1 MNFYVDSGGA
11 ILGVDPE
18 KIYQGSANA
27 NTIRFVGA
35 FASNVKV
42 TVAFKLPTGVW
53 TTPQL
58 MTASTQLAGVVTA
71 NGVQF
76 NVWEYSIPA
85 VVTETFGTVNMQ
97 FYVYGDAGSGNGG
110 LIATASSSFQVERG
124 VPITL
129 PDPTDDYETLLRQI
143 LSALSQIEGKLNFD
157 DTPTIG
163 SQNPVTSDGIAKA
176 LNTKASLQEDNT
188 FEGYNT
194 FQNEAY
200 FDNAAYFDA
209 GAFMYGMTYYLTDG
223 PNRNDYYCYL
233 TYNISKILIRFF
245 MSDDQFDIEIPQKGG
260 TIALLSDLT
269 PIEEDVTEIKEDI
282 TNLENNKL
290 DKKQQSSSVYGVN
303 RNGDQYNYPVMTT
316 ALPNTVM
323 IRDENGMA
331 GVKKGKSGDDI
342 ANMQNIADVESEVA
356 KKYDKTGGTI
366 DGNVTVT
373 GDLTVQGTTIT
384 ENAETLDVKANVIT
398 TNSEGVPLIN
408 LSGLGI
414 RTDATNVYG
423 IMYDPQSDS
432 VKLGLGSLDED
443 NNFTF
448 NQGEGLPIAV
458 RDDSTAFT
466 DKHVIVWDAAGDKF
480 VDGGKAVSDL
490 PTLVGDNDFTGEN
503 TFEYWTYFKGI
514 RFPDKDYN
522 AYYAYA
528 NNQGFYAQYT
538 DDIQYNAYKIK
549 EAGIYY
555 YGIGIVTNS
564 NGIYALLFP
573 DRAGTFALTSDIP
586 TDYATQTALANTQRQ
601 VDGLYTLL
609 EQKNEIYVQTATDTY
624 TTRETAGGEN
634 IADGVQTPVKKIT
647 GKTVKTTNLFN
658 LNATPIR
665 KINATLSTT
674 GDTFIATATSVNAN
688 VCFEIAVS
696 IGQTYTVSL
705 QSLVRENLGG
715 MGSAEYLKSIFISST
730 NSADSADYGY
740 LSEGNDVTFTAK
752 TGFVYIQFYVTYSF
766 DAEKPA
772 TISVTGLQL
781 NEGSTALPYMPYFP
795 GLKNAFFKEIVST
808 GKNLIPYPYI
818 TKTSTI
824 KGVTFTVNNDGT
836 VNVNGTATDGDALF
850 YLVSAYNLSLSEES
864 YFSGCPAGG
873 SSSSYLLQAYTSAP
887 KYYSDTGS
895 GFLAPA
901 NIDVAVV
908 LVVRNGFTANNLVFK
923 PMLNYGSSALPYEPY
938 TQSVLS
944 LTEAVELT
952 EYDTAYPETGEIQ
965 RQSNTLT
972 FNGTE
977 TWYTSIINDCYA
989 YYVITKPVGFS
1000 RNGLISNKIT
1010 TRAYNAISGQN
1021 EGCYMS
1027 NANFNAIVFWFL
1039 QTAYP
1044 NLSISAAWKAQ
1055 LAAWNEAGNPLTVT
1069 YKTAEI
1075 TTEQADFSADSYIAW
1090 KNGSETIEQGDTD
1103 NSEYGAENTVEQD
1116 YYLLTA
1122 PEEVTKE

>member
-58 MTASTQLAGVVTA
+58 MTASTQLAGVVTP

-85 VVTETFGTVNMQ
+85 LVTETFGTVNMQ

-129 PDPTDDYETLLRQI
+129 PDPTDDYETLLTQI
-143 LSALSQIEGKLNFD
+143 LSALSQIEGQI
-157 DTPTIG
+157 P
-163 SQNPVTSDGIAKA
+163 
-176 LNTKASLQEDNT
+176 
-188 FEGYNT
+188 
-194 FQNEAY
+194 
-200 FDNAAYFDA
+200 
-209 GAFMYGMTYYLTDG
+209 GM
-223 PNRNDYYCYL
+223 
-233 TYNISKILIRFF
+233 
-245 MSDDQFDIEIPQKGG
+245 E
-260 TIALLSDLT
+260 
-269 PIEEDVTEIKEDI
+269 EDI
-282 TNLENNKL
+282 TGLQSKVSDISDKVSTLSDVTTELMSDVDNLSIQVSDLSEDKL
-290 DKKQQSSSVYGVN
+290 DKQSGATAYEEAYVKDTDGSQKMERVTISNIAHTIVKRDANGNFSVGKGS
-303 RNGDQYNYPVMTT
+303 RNYPSQV
-316 ALPNTVM
+316 
-323 IRDENGMA
+323 
-331 GVKKGKSGDDI
+331 
-342 ANMQNIADVESEVA
+342 ANMGNISDVEEEVS

-458 RDDSTAFT
+458 RDDSTVFT
-466 DKHVIVWDAAGDKF
+466 DKHVIVWDAAGEKF

-490 PTLVGDNDFTGEN
+490 PTLAGNNDFTGEN
-503 TFEYWTYFKGI
+503 TFEEAIQAKKGTVVKNSLDETNYNAGYISRNDWTY
-514 RFPDKDYN
+514 
-522 AYYAYA
+522 
-528 NNQGFYAQYT
+528 
-538 DDIQYNAYKIK
+538 
-549 EAGIYY
+549 
-555 YGIGIVTNS
+555 
-564 NGIYALLFP
+564 LFP
-573 DRAGTFALTSDIP
+573 ADSGTFALTKDIP

-647 GKTVKTTNLFN
+647 GKTVKTTNLI
-658 LNATPIR
+658 PYPY
-665 KINATLSTT
+665 
-674 GDTFIATATSVNAN
+674 VN
-688 VCFEIAVS
+688 
-696 IGQTYTVSL
+696 GTVT
-705 QSLVRENLGG
+705 VNG
-715 MGSAEYLKSIFISST
+715 
-730 NSADSADYGY
+730 
-740 LSEGNDVTFTAK
+740 VTFTVNNDGTVNLNGTS
-752 TGFVYIQFYVTYSF
+752 TGFASFIFSRGADKINFIGGMTYYFSCRHGIISYLTEEGGEINYIFSDSSPSFTWGEGWIFQSIYIQLNEGQTENNLTVY
-766 DAEKPA
+766 PM
-772 TISVTGLQL
+772 L
-781 NEGSTALPYMPYFP
+781 NEGSTALSYMPYFP

-808 GKNLIPYPYI
+808 GRNLIPYPYNETTV
-818 TKTSTI
+818 TKNGI
-824 KGVTFTVNNDGT
+824 TFTVNNDST
-836 VNVNGTATDGDALF
+836 VTVNGTATARIDFILANYISVTVGA
-850 YLVSAYNLSLSEES
+850 S
-864 YFSGCPAGG
+864 YFLSGCPSGG
-873 SSSSYLLQAYTSAP
+873 STGKFILFLYDGSKGYADISA
-887 KYYSDTGS
+887 GWHV
-895 GFLAPA
+895 
-901 NIDVAVV
+901 VAEKNNFSIRIIIYEGTTV
-908 LVVRNGFTANNLVFK
+908 NNLVFK

-977 TWYTSIINDCYA
+977 TWYTSIINNCYA

-1010 TRAYNAISGQN
+1010 TRAHNVISGQN

-1027 NANFNAIVFWFL
+1027 NTNFNAIVFWFL

-1044 NLSISAAWKAQ
+1044 NLSTSTAWKAQ

-1069 YKTAEI
+1069 YKTVET

-1103 NSEYGAENTVEQD
+1103 NSIYGAENTVQQD

>member
-1 MNFYVDSGGA
+1 MNEIKIYLKTSGRIAELYKDFDLYEGCYRNSQMSVYVPKSLLYENEDGTFANLVKTGA
-11 ILGVDPE
+11 ILTAPNGKKLTTKSYYLDYVKTETVVGIAYAVYTIITPKEFCVYAGTQTVVVNVESID
-18 KIYQGSANA
+18 
-27 NTIRFVGA
+27 NTDKD
-35 FASNVKV
+35 NQKV
-42 TVAFKLPTGVW
+42 ISV
-53 TTPQL
+53 TT
-58 MTASTQLAGVVTA
+58 TQTA
-71 NGVQF
+71 NLIVLESAYLGQD
-76 NVWEYSIPA
+76 EPIEP
-85 VVTETFGTVNMQ
+85 TEL
-97 FYVYGDAGSGNGG
+97 DK
-110 LIATASSSFQVERG
+110 IKATLTE
-124 VPITL
+124 
-129 PDPTDDYETLLRQI
+129 
-143 LSALSQIEGKLNFD
+143 IEGDITGLQSKVSDISDKVSTLSD
-157 DTPTIG
+157 
-163 SQNPVTSDGIAKA
+163 VTTE
-176 LNTKASLQEDNT
+176 L
-188 FEGYNT
+188 
-194 FQNEAY
+194 
-200 FDNAAYFDA
+200 
-209 GAFMYGMTYYLTDG
+209 
-223 PNRNDYYCYL
+223 
-233 TYNISKILIRFF
+233 
-245 MSDDQFDIEIPQKGG
+245 MSDVDNLSIQV
-260 TIALLSDLT
+260 SDLS
-269 PIEEDVTEIKEDI
+269 ED
-282 TNLENNKL
+282 KL
-290 DKKQQSSSVYGVN
+290 DKQSG
-303 RNGDQYNYPVMTT
+303 TT
-316 ALPNTVM
+316 AYDEVYVKDTSGSQKMVRSTQVSMASAIVERDSNGNINIAKGLPGNPS
-323 IRDENGMA
+323 NG
-331 GVKKGKSGDDI
+331 

-366 DGNVTVT
+366 DGDVTVT

-414 RTDATNVYG
+414 RTNATNVYG

-466 DKHVIVWDAAGDKF
+466 DGHVIVWDAAGDKL

-490 PTLVGDNDFTGEN
+490 PTLAGNNDFTGEN
-503 TFEYWTYFKGI
+503 TFEEAIQAKKGTVVKNSLDETNYNAGYISRNDWTY
-514 RFPDKDYN
+514 
-522 AYYAYA
+522 
-528 NNQGFYAQYT
+528 
-538 DDIQYNAYKIK
+538 
-549 EAGIYY
+549 
-555 YGIGIVTNS
+555 
-564 NGIYALLFP
+564 LFP
-573 DRAGTFALTSDIP
+573 ADSGTFALTKNIP

-647 GKTVKTTNLFN
+647 GKTVKTTNLIPYPYYNPSPTVKNGITFTVN
-658 LNATPIR
+658 EDYSVTANGTATADANYILVINSNPILLDNS
-665 KINATLSTT
+665 KAYTLSGCPSGG
-674 GDTFIATATSVNAN
+674 GDSTYRIYIQDTS
-688 VCFEIAVS
+688 FSE
-696 IGQTYTVSL
+696 TYID
-705 QSLVRENLGG
+705 RGDG
-715 MGSAEYLKSIFISST
+715 M
-730 NSADSADYGY
+730 
-740 LSEGNDVTFTAK
+740 TFTPK
-752 TGFVYIQFYVTYSF
+752 NTEFYVYI
-766 DAEKPA
+766 
-772 TISVTGLQL
+772 TISQGYTANNLVFKPML
-781 NEGSTALPYMPYFP
+781 NEGSTALPYMPYFS

-808 GKNLIPYPYI
+808 GKNLIPYPYAKG
-818 TKTSTI
+818 TDTLN
-824 KGVTFTVNNDGT
+824 GVTFTVNNDGT
-836 VNVNGTATDGDALF
+836 IIANGTATENAIFVFHNFDF
-850 YLVSAYNLSLSEES
+850 SLSAGTYTISGLENGGADTYCLQISRDNYTES
-864 YFSGCPAGG
+864 WNLYNGNIQLNLENT
-873 SSSSYLLQAYTSAP
+873 SSMLLQFVVYKGASV
-887 KYYSDTGS
+887 
-895 GFLAPA
+895 
-901 NIDVAVV
+901 NNVV
-908 LVVRNGFTANNLVFK
+908 LK

-1027 NANFNAIVFWFL
+1027 NADFNAIVFWFL

-1044 NLSISAAWKAQ
+1044 NLSTSTAWKAQ

>member
-11 ILGVDPE
+11 ILGVEPE

-58 MTASTQLAGVVTA
+58 MTASTQLVGVVTS

-85 VVTETFGTVNMQ
+85 LVTETFGTVNMQ

-129 PDPTDDYETLLRQI
+129 PDPTDDYETLLTQI
-143 LSALSQIEGKLNFD
+143 LSALSQIEGQI
-157 DTPTIG
+157 P
-163 SQNPVTSDGIAKA
+163 
-176 LNTKASLQEDNT
+176 
-188 FEGYNT
+188 
-194 FQNEAY
+194 
-200 FDNAAYFDA
+200 
-209 GAFMYGMTYYLTDG
+209 GM
-223 PNRNDYYCYL
+223 
-233 TYNISKILIRFF
+233 
-245 MSDDQFDIEIPQKGG
+245 E
-260 TIALLSDLT
+260 
-269 PIEEDVTEIKEDI
+269 EDI
-282 TNLENNKL
+282 TGLQSKVSDLSENKL
-290 DKKQQSSSVYGVN
+290 DKVSGNTTYKQAYAKDT
-303 RNGDQYNYPVMTT
+303 NGDQIMQNYSTENVTN
-316 ALPNTVM
+316 AIVQ
-323 IRDENGMA
+323 RDETGNIKITPGR
-331 GVKKGKSGDDI
+331 KGYMNDG
-342 ANMQNIADVESEVA
+342 ATMRNIADVESEVA

-458 RDDSTAFT
+458 RDDSAAFT

-490 PTLVGDNDFTGEN
+490 PTLAGNNDFTGEN
-503 TFEYWTYFKGI
+503 TFEEAIQAKKGTVVKNSLDETNYNAGYISRNDWTY
-514 RFPDKDYN
+514 
-522 AYYAYA
+522 
-528 NNQGFYAQYT
+528 
-538 DDIQYNAYKIK
+538 
-549 EAGIYY
+549 
-555 YGIGIVTNS
+555 
-564 NGIYALLFP
+564 LFP
-573 DRAGTFALTSDIP
+573 ADSGTFALTKNIP

-647 GKTVKTTNLFN
+647 GKTVKTTNLIPYPYYNPSPTVKNGITFTVN
-658 LNATPIR
+658 EDYSVTANGTATADANYILVINSNPILLDNS
-665 KINATLSTT
+665 KAYTLSGCPSGG
-674 GDTFIATATSVNAN
+674 GDSTYRIYIQDTS
-688 VCFEIAVS
+688 FSE
-696 IGQTYTVSL
+696 TYID
-705 QSLVRENLGG
+705 RGDG
-715 MGSAEYLKSIFISST
+715 M
-730 NSADSADYGY
+730 
-740 LSEGNDVTFTAK
+740 TFTPK
-752 TGFVYIQFYVTYSF
+752 NTEFYVYI
-766 DAEKPA
+766 
-772 TISVTGLQL
+772 TISQGYTANNLVFKPML
-781 NEGSTALPYMPYFP
+781 NEGSTALPYMPYFS

-808 GKNLIPYPYI
+808 GRNLFNLTAEDFKNGTIDGEGKKVTLKLKPNTQYTLSSNTPLYMDNATSIWFNGAS
-818 TKTSTI
+818 TSTDGVWI
-824 KGVTFTVNNDGT
+824 NQPKTTTTDEKGE
-836 VNVNGTATDGDALF
+836 LF
-850 YLVSAYNLSLSEES
+850 ISIRITEIDTIFEE
-864 YFSGCPAGG
+864 YW
-873 SSSSYLLQAYTSAP
+873 L
-887 KYYSDTGS
+887 
-895 GFLAPA
+895 
-901 NIDVAVV
+901 
-908 LVVRNGFTANNLVFK
+908 
-923 PMLNYGSSALPYEPY
+923 MLNYGSSALPYEPY

-944 LTEAVELT
+944 LPEAVELT

-977 TWYTSIINDCYA
+977 DWIISSNGEAMDNYFSVLTPKKGVNGTGVCNYYDYNDEM
-989 YYVITKPVGFS
+989 VNPSFWIWE
-1000 RNGLISNKIT
+1000 
-1010 TRAYNAISGQN
+1010 SGRSVN
-1021 EGCYMS
+1021 IKDNSY
-1027 NANFNAIVFWFL
+1027 
-1039 QTAYP
+1039 QTVEE
-1044 NLSISAAWKAQ
+1044 WKAH
-1055 LAAWNEAGNPLTVT
+1055 LAALSEAGNPLTVT
-1069 YKTAEI
+1069 YKTAEVQS
-1075 TTEQADFSADSYIAW
+1075 TEQADFSADSYIAW
-1090 KNGSETIEQGDTD
+1090 KNGSETIEQGNTD
-1103 NSEYGAENTVEQD
+1103 NSIYGAENTVEQD

>member
-35 FASNVKV
+35 FATNVKV

-58 MTASTQLAGVVTA
+58 MTASTQLAGVVTS

-85 VVTETFGTVNMQ
+85 LVTETFGTVNMQ
-97 FYVYGDAGSGNGG
+97 FYVYGDAGNGNGG

-129 PDPTDDYETLLRQI
+129 PDPTDDYETLLTQI

-209 GAFMYGMTYYLTDG
+209 GTFMYGMNYYLTDG
-223 PNRNDYYCYL
+223 PNRDDYYCYL
-233 TYNISKILIRFF
+233 TYSVSKILMRFW
-245 MSDDQFDIEIPQKGG
+245 MSSNQFDIEIPQKGG

-269 PIEEDVTEIKEDI
+269 PIEEDVTEIKEDVTEIKEDI

-647 GKTVKTTNLFN
+647 GKTVKTTNLIPYPYAKGTDT
-658 LNATPIR
+658 LN
-665 KINATLSTT
+665 
-674 GDTFIATATSVNAN
+674 G
-688 VCFEIAVS
+688 
-696 IGQTYTVSL
+696 
-705 QSLVRENLGG
+705 
-715 MGSAEYLKSIFISST
+715 
-730 NSADSADYGY
+730 
-740 LSEGNDVTFTAK
+740 VTFTVNNDGTIIANG
-752 TGFVYIQFYVTYSF
+752 TATENAIFVFHNFDFSLSAGTY
-766 DAEKPA
+766 
-772 TISVTGLQL
+772 TISGLENGGADTYCLQISRDNYAESWNLYNGNIQIELKNTSSIILQYVVYKGTTVNNVVLKPML
-781 NEGSTALPYMPYFP
+781 NEGSTALPYMPYFS

-808 GKNLIPYPYI
+808 GRNLIPYPYV
-818 TKTSTI
+818 TKSSTI
-824 KGVTFTVNNDGT
+824 NGVTFTVNNDGT

-864 YFSGCPAGG
+864 CFSGCPAGG

-887 KYYSDTGS
+887 QYYSDTGS

-944 LTEAVELT
+944 LPEAVELT

-977 TWYTSIINDCYA
+977 TWNDLSDDTRYIYGINIPTPAVLAPYKG
-989 YYVITKPVGFS
+989 VICNLFPSSDV
-1000 RNGLISNKIT
+1000 NGVYLT
-1010 TRAYNAISGQN
+1010 G
-1021 EGCYMS
+1021 
-1027 NANFNAIVFWFL
+1027 IVDGTYKSFAAQFL
-1039 QTAYP
+1039 KSSFPQFDSVT
-1044 NLSISAAWKAQ
+1044 AWKAY
-1055 LAAWNEAGNPLTVT
+1055 LAAQSAAGNPLTVT
-1069 YKTAEI
+1069 YKTAEVQS
-1075 TTEQADFSADSYIAW
+1075 TKQADFSADSYIAW

-1103 NSEYGAENTVEQD
+1103 NSIYGAENTVEQD

>member
-58 MTASTQLAGVVTA
+58 MTASTQLAGVVTS

-85 VVTETFGTVNMQ
+85 LVTETFGTVNMQ

-129 PDPTDDYETLLRQI
+129 PDPTDDYETLLTQI
-143 LSALSQIEGKLNFD
+143 LSALSQIEGQI
-157 DTPTIG
+157 P
-163 SQNPVTSDGIAKA
+163 
-176 LNTKASLQEDNT
+176 
-188 FEGYNT
+188 
-194 FQNEAY
+194 
-200 FDNAAYFDA
+200 
-209 GAFMYGMTYYLTDG
+209 GM
-223 PNRNDYYCYL
+223 
-233 TYNISKILIRFF
+233 
-245 MSDDQFDIEIPQKGG
+245 E
-260 TIALLSDLT
+260 
-269 PIEEDVTEIKEDI
+269 EDI
-282 TNLENNKL
+282 TGLQSKVSDLSENKL
-290 DKKQQSSSVYGVN
+290 DKVSGNTTYKQAYAKDT
-303 RNGDQYNYPVMTT
+303 NGDQIMQNYSTENVTN
-316 ALPNTVM
+316 AIVQ
-323 IRDENGMA
+323 RDETGNIKITPGR
-331 GVKKGKSGDDI
+331 KGYMNDG
-342 ANMQNIADVESEVA
+342 ATMRNIADVESEVA

-423 IMYDPQSDS
+423 IMYDPQNDS

-490 PTLVGDNDFTGEN
+490 PTLAGNNDFTGEN
-503 TFEYWTYFKGI
+503 TFEEAIQAKKGTVVKNSLDETNYNAGYISRNDWTY
-514 RFPDKDYN
+514 
-522 AYYAYA
+522 
-528 NNQGFYAQYT
+528 
-538 DDIQYNAYKIK
+538 
-549 EAGIYY
+549 
-555 YGIGIVTNS
+555 
-564 NGIYALLFP
+564 LFP
-573 DRAGTFALTSDIP
+573 ADSGTFALTKNIP

-647 GKTVKTTNLFN
+647 GKTVKTTNQFAIENLNGGSGSAGNALSVSGAQITVTNYYACSTVKTFRQLVPNAHAGTYTIFFN
-658 LNATPIR
+658 LSTNGEFRESTANGAIA
-665 KINATLSTT
+665 IVDAAGSLYLSSSSFTS
-674 GDTFIATATSVNAN
+674 GGAKSNTFTITEERLDSTVY
-688 VCFEIAVS
+688 FYG
-696 IGQTYTVSL
+696 IGQEGITVSWT
-705 QSLVRENLGG
+705 NL
-715 MGSAEYLKSIFISST
+715 MIV
-730 NSADSADYGY
+730 
-740 LSEGNDVTFTAK
+740 EGDVTSNPPS
-752 TGFVYIQFYVTYSF
+752 YS
-766 DAEKPA
+766 D
-772 TISVTGLQL
+772 
-781 NEGSTALPYMPYFP
+781 YFS

-808 GKNLIPYPYI
+808 GRNLIPYPYADGMSKAENGI
-818 TKTSTI
+818 
-824 KGVTFTVNNDGT
+824 TFTVNTDGT
-836 VNVNGTATDGDALF
+836 ITVNGTATARAQFFLYQNKEELMGMEKGKTCICSMND
-850 YLVSAYNLSLSEES
+850 SSTNLLI
-864 YFSGCPAGG
+864 YAD
-873 SSSSYLLQAYTSAP
+873 
-887 KYYSDTGS
+887 YYSNGEWKYPAFTSTGS
-895 GFLAPA
+895 NF
-901 NIDVAVV
+901 VV
-908 LVVRNGFTANNLVFK
+908 PDSWEGVQLYILVESGETLSNLVLK

-944 LTEAVELT
+944 LPEAVELT

-977 TWYTSIINDCYA
+977 TWNDLSDDTRYIYGINLPTPAVLAPYKG
-989 YYVITKPVGFS
+989 VICNLFPSSDV
-1000 RNGLISNKIT
+1000 NGVYLT
-1010 TRAYNAISGQN
+1010 G
-1021 EGCYMS
+1021 
-1027 NANFNAIVFWFL
+1027 IVDGTYKSLAAQFL
-1039 QTAYP
+1039 KSSFPQFDSVT
-1044 NLSISAAWKAQ
+1044 AWKAY
-1055 LAAWNEAGNPLTVT
+1055 LAAQSAAGNPLTVT
-1069 YKTAEI
+1069 YKTAEVQS
-1075 TTEQADFSADSYIAW
+1075 TKQADFSADSYIAW
-1090 KNGSETIEQGDTD
+1090 KNGSETIKQGDTD
-1103 NSEYGAENTVEQD
+1103 NSIYGAENTVEQD